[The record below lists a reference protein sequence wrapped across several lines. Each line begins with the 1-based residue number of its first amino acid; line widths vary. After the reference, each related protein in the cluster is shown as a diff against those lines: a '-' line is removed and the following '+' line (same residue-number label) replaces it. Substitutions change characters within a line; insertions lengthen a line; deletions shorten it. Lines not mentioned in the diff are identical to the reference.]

1 MQFGIVLLSTVAQQQ
16 VIPYSSASDD
26 VRAPRRRAAAEMAA
40 AAVTIAITTAT
51 ATATA
56 RATARATHDTRHNTR
71 SDTAPATAPARPAR
85 RSGEIDE
92 RRDPARGRDRLQV
105 CAFVGRE
112 VSHRARGLLLRARR
126 AALNELDKRRGI
138 ADVEMCSSECAC
150 ARCACGS
157 VSLVRINA
165 NPQRAVSPA

>member
-1 MQFGIVLLSTVAQQQ
+1 
-16 VIPYSSASDD
+16 
-26 VRAPRRRAAAEMAA
+26 MAA
-40 AAVTIAITTAT
+40 AAVTITITTAT

-56 RATARATHDTRHNTR
+56 RATARATHDTRHNTH